1 MRDQRLGIEWV
12 RDNIA
17 AFGGDPDNITLFGES
32 DGGTGVGL
40 QLTAYGGKQ
49 GVSFSRAIMQ
59 SGSAAADQGVSGN
72 ISAVNTAAVARDVN
86 CTGTDTLTCLR
97 ALPMETLLNATIERA
112 YAEVPPFG
120 FGTL

>member
-1 MRDQRLGIEWV
+1 M

-17 AFGGDPDNITLFGES
+17 AFGGDPENITLFGES

-49 GVSFSRAIMQ
+49 GESFSRAIMQ

-72 ISAVNTAAVARDVN
+72 ISAVNTAAIARNVN
-86 CTGTDTLTCLR
+86 CTGADTLACLR
-97 ALPMETLLNATIERA
+97 ALPMETLLNATLEYV
-112 YAEVPPFG
+112 YAATFPPG
-120 FGTL
+120 AGIL